1 MGLRLFDTRAHELV
15 DFVPLVAGRVGLYVC
30 GPTVQSSPHIGH
42 LRSALAY
49 DVLTRWCE
57 AQGLVVTLVRN
68 VTDIDD
74 KVLVN
79 AAAGGEDWRALA
91 QRSEREFH
99 HVYAAIGIRPPDHE
113 PRATGHITQMITLIA
128 ELLERGHAYVVGDT
142 GDVYFDTE
150 SFAAYGA
157 LTNQSGEETVP
168 DAATEERGKRGPRD
182 FALWKGHKDGE
193 PTSASWPAPWGAG
206 RPGWHIECSAMAA
219 DYLGPQFDIHGG
231 GLDLRF
237 PHHENELAQSNA
249 AGHGF
254 ARIWLHNGLV
264 SVGGQKMSKSAGN
277 SLFAADLLGQAR
289 PIVVRYLLGSAHYRS
304 TLEVHADALAEAAA
318 AFERIE
324 SFLERCERSGGV
336 DLKSATLPDEFVRA
350 MNDDLSVPMALA
362 VIHETVR
369 AGNSAWDAGD
379 TRVALERG
387 SEVLAMVDVLGLNPR
402 DPIWGAPTSSQAHEA
417 LGVLVHRLLAEREA
431 ARAAKDFATSD
442 RVRDDLGA
450 AGILIEDTSH
460 GPQWSING

>member
-30 GPTVQSSPHIGH
+30 GPTVQSSPHVGH

-157 LTNQSGEETVP
+157 LTNQSGEETLP
-168 DAATEERGKRGPRD
+168 DAATDERGKRGPRD

-219 DYLGPQFDIHGG
+219 DYLGNEFDIHGG

-277 SLFAADLLGQAR
+277 SLFAADLLDQAR

-304 TLEVHADALAEAAA
+304 TLEVHADAFAEAAA

-324 SFLERCERSGGV
+324 SFLDRCERSGGA
-336 DLKSATLPDEFVRA
+336 DLKAATLPDEFVRA

-402 DPIWGAPTSSQAHEA
+402 DPIWGAPTSSRAHDA
-417 LGVLVHRLLAEREA
+417 LDVLVHRLLAEREA
-431 ARAAKDFATSD
+431 ARDAKDFATSD

>member
-30 GPTVQSSPHIGH
+30 GPTVQSSPHVGH

-79 AAAGGEDWRALA
+79 AAASGEDWRALA

-157 LTNQSGEETVP
+157 LTNQSGEETLP
-168 DAATEERGKRGPRD
+168 DAATDERGKRGPRD

-219 DYLGPQFDIHGG
+219 DYLGNEFDIHGG

-277 SLFAADLLGQAR
+277 SLFAADLLDQAR

-304 TLEVHADALAEAAA
+304 TLEVHADALAEAAT

-324 SFLERCERSGGV
+324 SFLDRCERSGGA
-336 DLKSATLPDEFVRA
+336 DLKAGTLPDEFVSA

-362 VIHETVR
+362 VIHESVR

-402 DPIWGAPTSSQAHEA
+402 DPIWGAPTSSRAHEA

-431 ARAAKDFATSD
+431 ARDAKDFATSD

>member
-15 DFVPLVAGRVGLYVC
+15 DFVPLIAGRVGLYVC
-30 GPTVQSSPHIGH
+30 GPTVQSSPHVGH

-79 AAAGGEDWRALA
+79 AAASGEDWRALA

-157 LTNQSGEETVP
+157 LTNQSGEETLP
-168 DAATEERGKRGPRD
+168 DAATDERGKRGPRD

-277 SLFAADLLGQAR
+277 SLFAADLLDQAR

-324 SFLERCERSGGV
+324 SFLERCERSGGAE
-336 DLKSATLPDEFVRA
+336 LKAATLPDEFVRA

-379 TRVALERG
+379 TREALERG

-402 DPIWGAPTSSQAHEA
+402 DPIWGAPTSSRAHDA
-417 LGVLVHRLLAEREA
+417 LDVLVHRLLAEREA
-431 ARAAKDFATSD
+431 ARDAKDFATSD